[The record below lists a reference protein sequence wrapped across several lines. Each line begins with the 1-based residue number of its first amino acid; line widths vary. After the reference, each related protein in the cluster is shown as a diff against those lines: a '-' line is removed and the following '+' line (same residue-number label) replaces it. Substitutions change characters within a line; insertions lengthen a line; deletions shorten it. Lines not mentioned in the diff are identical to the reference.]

1 MRPDVIYASIAAI
14 LLAVS
19 SARAVVAS
27 PPPDVT
33 RLAIH
38 APQPEYPPEAR
49 ARHIEGSGVFL
60 LRVHIPSGRVTQVL
74 IGRTTDSRV
83 LDAAAVK
90 ALLQWRFK
98 PGAVP
103 YRQITRP
110 SLSPPQT
117 KEETLILLPIS
128 FMSPK
133 V

>member
-1 MRPDVIYASIAAI
+1 MRPHFIYASIAAL

-19 SARAVVAS
+19 SARAAGVES

-33 RLAIH
+33 RLLIH

-49 ARHIEGSGVFL
+49 TRHIAGSGVFL

-74 IGRTTDSRV
+74 IGRTTDSRA

-103 YRQITRP
+103 YREITRP
-110 SLSPPQT
+110 RLSPPQT
-117 KEETLILLPIS
+117 KKETLILLPMS
-128 FMSPK
+128 FTL
-133 V
+133 